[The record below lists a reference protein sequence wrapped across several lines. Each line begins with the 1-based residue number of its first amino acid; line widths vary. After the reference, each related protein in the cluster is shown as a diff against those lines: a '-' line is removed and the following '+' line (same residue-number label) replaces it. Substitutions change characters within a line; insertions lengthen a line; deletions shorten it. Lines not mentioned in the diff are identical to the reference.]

1 MWRFRPVVDA
11 NASDANEQAARFPS
25 PDFSPVP
32 APPPPPVPPS
42 ALAPVY
48 GPAPPPRGVRS
59 GPEWRLF
66 REMARPDVRSIVDRH
81 VRNFLLLAWRRRDL
95 MLEGRYHLEYVPAVS
110 APCAALSASPPLA
123 AAPNEQ
129 SAPPSPLPDIDS
141 GSESQ
146 ANTGSARPSARAV
159 RVRLRPLA
167 PPTAPSSPWSP
178 AVSSVAAR
186 LLRTL
191 SVFDHA
197 FPVWGASQFSPSSRR
212 RRHFLCAGVV
222 AVGTL
227 AWCFEFSSGR
237 RGGQPNA
244 HCGGRVYALSNSRFT
259 CANSIDYRSIR
270 LFFLFARKSYLFIP
284 AARFRP
290 DQASVL
296 AHDFF
301 RGS

>member
-1 MWRFRPVVDA
+1 
-11 NASDANEQAARFPS
+11 
-25 PDFSPVP
+25 
-32 APPPPPVPPS
+32 
-42 ALAPVY
+42 
-48 GPAPPPRGVRS
+48 
-59 GPEWRLF
+59 
-66 REMARPDVRSIVDRH
+66 
-81 VRNFLLLAWRRRDL
+81 

-167 PPTAPSSPWSP
+167 PPTAPSSPSSP
-178 AVSSVAAR
+178 AVSSVAADFCAR
-186 LLRTL
+186 SRY
-191 SVFDHA
+191 SIMRSRCG
-197 FPVWGASQFSPSSRR
+197 GASQFSPSSRR
-212 RRHFLCAGVV
+212 RRHFLCAGVVV

-244 HCGGRVYALSNSRFT
+244 HCGGRAYALSNSRFT

-284 AARFRP
+284 PANGGRAPQYRRARAKHSREAAAQVRAAIGSGHRSCTHP
-290 DQASVL
+290 TANSLTHRRTTRRDGTGNHAIHSLVALVL
-296 AHDFF
+296 ARSTSKGEPAPPHHPVQAPP
-301 RGS
+301 RAQPLRPGVEGSP